1 LASDGYTATGAGALL
16 ALDIFN
22 NEYLSNNNDN
32 SWIADL
38 GSQLGYLYFQNTM
51 FGGSLPSK
59 FPSGLIE
66 LDIAN
71 SLITGPLVGAAFQD
85 LNAMRFLLMDGV
97 QFNSSIPTEIAAL
110 PNLEYLFASDSM
122 ITGDLSYM
130 ESMSIIFE
138 HWVDRNE
145 MLGGT
150 IPDFIGSLT
159 TLQSFSIAE
168 CNFVGTIPESIGNL
182 ELMQQMWFFSNQLSG
197 EIPASLGKLKFMRIF
212 EVEDN
217 QLSDGMPETLCENF
231 EAGMLE
237 VLGADCDNGKVDCPC
252 CTCCTVEDCRESN

>member
-1 LASDGYTATGAGALL
+1 MFAGK
-16 ALDIFN
+16 
-22 NEYLSNNNDN
+22 
-32 SWIADL
+32 
-38 GSQLGYLYFQNTM
+38 
-51 FGGSLPSK
+51 LPSK
-59 FPSGLIE
+59 FPNGLIE

-71 SLITGPLVGAAFQD
+71 SLITGELVGAAFQD
-85 LNAMRFLLMDGV
+85 LTAMRFLLMDGV

-130 ESMSIIFE
+130 ESMSMIFE

-145 MLGGT
+145 LLGGT
-150 IPDFIGSLT
+150 IPNFIGSLT

-197 EIPASLGKLKFMRIF
+197 EIPASIGKLKFMRIF
-212 EVEDN
+212 EVENN
-217 QLSDGMPETLCENF
+217 QLSDGMPDTICENF
-231 EAGMLE
+231 ATGMLE
-237 VLGADCDNGKVDCPC
+237 VLGADCDNGKVDVSTMCK
-252 CTCCTVEDCRESN
+252 

>member
-1 LASDGYTATGAGALL
+1 
-16 ALDIFN
+16 
-22 NEYLSNNNDN
+22 
-32 SWIADL
+32 
-38 GSQLGYLYFQNTM
+38 
-51 FGGSLPSK
+51 
-59 FPSGLIE
+59 
-66 LDIAN
+66 
-71 SLITGPLVGAAFQD
+71 LITGKLEGAAFQD

-130 ESMSIIFE
+130 ESMSMIFE
-138 HWVDRNE
+138 HWVDRND

-150 IPDFIGSLT
+150 IPNFIGSLT

-182 ELMQQMWFFSNQLSG
+182 ELMQQMWLFSNQLTG
-197 EIPASLGKLKFMRIF
+197 EIPASIGNLKFMRIF
-212 EVEDN
+212 EVENN
-217 QLSDGMPETLCENF
+217 QLSDGMPETICDNF
-231 EAGMLE
+231 VTGMLE
-237 VLGADCDNGKVDCPC
+237 VLGADCEDNGKVDCPC